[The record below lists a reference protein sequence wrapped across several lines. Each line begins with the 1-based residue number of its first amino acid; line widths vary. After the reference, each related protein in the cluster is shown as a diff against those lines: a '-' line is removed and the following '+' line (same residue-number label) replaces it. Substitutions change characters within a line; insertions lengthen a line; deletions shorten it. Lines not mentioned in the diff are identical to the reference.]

1 MLSLE
6 GGMHAMNAAIVVAT
20 LVLLIQGT
28 RIVIRPGAP
37 PFVRGFGLLTLLLA
51 GLSLV
56 LFAILFWGEAVL
68 SPEFDTVM
76 AWGHW
81 RGLVVLVAGFAVA
94 AGLGLRVQ
102 RLKASRPGRLA
113 GLLILGLA
121 VGTAAATRITTP
133 SLGLSGA
140 DTAQTFRIYS
150 YDLWWPPLLIWVS
163 ACFLD
168 GAITILGVH
177 DRRLRIGAFFAMLLM
192 LSLRARSRRVFTD
205 PTSAVLWDLAVVVAA
220 LGGVLLVLWVVW
232 SAPARST
239 DALQRLRAAAR
250 GFVPAMRRAWER
262 AVTGGWPG
270 ISAQVWRWLQ
280 PMVGQ
285 LLAVLALAMI
295 AASLADIFYVG
306 WLPHAGALVVLA
318 IAWTCL
324 AEVTAQGPL
333 RAFVVNVV
341 PDVYERLANQ
351 KSWVRHGWLLLA
363 ARLASPLSLLG
374 GALRRLVSL
383 RPFPEAIVKIGVL
396 FVGLVVAY
404 EIPHAGKTLL
414 QPFTAVAVQV
424 NPNQVPTL
432 SSQADIG
439 RAVFDHLTNTLGAL
453 THELQPD
460 VILMLPPESER
471 GARFRTLAAGGSGS
485 IDLFLTQDVAVDVGG
500 GVKIP
505 LGLVLRPVL
514 QPLRWLLG
522 VRVVDG
528 SVLAEPQGYTVL
540 VRSSAG
546 EVWRARLANEEV
558 PRELPSGNAAATR
571 STPDS
576 AFSRLALELAF
587 RIMSA
592 EPALAK
598 FGMTHSWDAF
608 SHFKQGLDSWQEFSV
623 HRGQGDPD
631 TLSEAIQHFRAAIGV
646 DPEFALAHYRLGVA
660 LQNDGQPLA
669 AAEALRASLKANPGF
684 VPAMVAL
691 ASVLYGSEHDL
702 GPYPIGLPTLPDGA
716 AGNTKLQEAR
726 HLWQSVISAQSGA
739 SSLDRAAAWAGLCR
753 YALDEPERRHQGPD
767 HGDIFRDQSDKRD
780 SLSYRIAY
788 FHCQQAERLYATLF
802 ATHREDLRVRTARA
816 SELVSIGVL
825 LERHGPRR
833 RARATDDWQCS
844 MATIDEASLA
854 TDIRRVRHSVPV
866 SYYTRAALRYYRQ
879 ALKLL
884 PDDPVLRCH
893 EASAQF
899 AVYGDPRLMQ
909 SLEGEAAARWNLA
922 EGYLDE
928 ARRHLAE
935 AAGQANQGAAQPDR
949 KRHGKLA
956 EAYFDLA
963 LTEYEATLKRDPTNF
978 EALNRYAH
986 VFWEWRRG
994 KADTILE
1001 VGAGKAVTI
1010 LETGP
1015 GLEYGRKAE
1024 SNARRAVAMAEAKQ
1038 LKSLSQGYD
1047 TDTGVAGRP
1056 TQTAPIAQAG
1066 PADRAPKS
1074 SSGRATGD
1082 VRDDS
1087 IPRHLRPAA
1096 VTAFA
1101 SLGTVLVAQGRPQ
1114 EAIEMLEYVSPFIPE
1129 HPSFDHV
1136 RWMLAQAHLCAASKE
1151 GREIRQRQRE
1161 ATKAAEDRQR
1171 GANKTAEDRQRDAI
1185 RAAEEEARL
1194 EIVGEHREKARL
1206 PLGIIRAHERSRES
1220 QPFAQLTDI
1229 GRSDRICRE
1238 EWLPAVTA
1246 KKGQPLY
1253 ELKPADPKNYRA
1265 LCKWLGVRI
1274 EPPDDWTEE
1283 HLYLHVWGGGVD
1295 ERVRVKIPERDLV
1308 DGRERVRHHDPISIT
1323 PTRNRFY
1330 YIAQLEDAQY
1340 QPVSGPLF
1348 LKPPGEGP
1356 GSGSPG
1362 PAGAKPAAVDSD
1374 LVPGA
1379 PISGAAARAR
1389 CPEDM
1394 NLLRLTFPRPES
1406 PATSTAATD

>member
-1 MLSLE
+1 MN
-6 GGMHAMNAAIVVAT
+6 AMNAAIVVAT
-20 LVLLIQGT
+20 LLLLIQGT

-51 GLSLV
+51 GLSFA

-68 SPEFDTVM
+68 SPEFDVVM

-81 RGLVVLVAGFAVA
+81 RGLVVLVAGFAIA
-94 AGLGLRVQ
+94 AGLGLHVQ

-113 GLLILGLA
+113 GLLFLGLA

-133 SLGLSGA
+133 SPGLSGA
-140 DTAQTFRIYS
+140 DAARAFWIYS

-177 DRRLRIGAFFAMLLM
+177 DRRVRTGAFFAMLLV

-205 PTSAVLWDLAVVVAA
+205 PTSAVLWDLAVVVAV
-220 LGGVLLVLWVVW
+220 LGGLLLVLWVAW
-232 SAPARST
+232 SAPVRST

-270 ISAQVWRWLQ
+270 ISAQVWRWLR

-295 AASLADIFYVG
+295 AASLVDIFYVG

-318 IAWTCL
+318 MAWTCL
-324 AEVTAQGPL
+324 TEVTAQGPL

-341 PDVYERLANQ
+341 PEVYERLANQ
-351 KSWVRHGWLLLA
+351 ESWVRHGWLVLG

-383 RPFPEAIVKIGVL
+383 RPFPEAIAKIGVL

-414 QPFTAVAVQV
+414 QPFTAVAVKV
-424 NPNQVPTL
+424 NPNEVPTL

-439 RAVFDHLTNTLGAL
+439 RAVFDHLINTLGAL

-460 VILMLPPESER
+460 VILLLPPESER

-485 IDLFLTQDVAVDVGG
+485 IDLFLTQDIAVEIGG

-558 PRELPSGNAAATR
+558 PRELPPGNDAATR

-608 SHFKQGLDSWQEFSV
+608 RHFKWGLDSWQEFSV

-631 TLSEAIQHFRAAIGV
+631 TLSAAIQHFRAAIGV

-660 LQNDGQPLA
+660 LENDGQPLA

-702 GPYPIGLPTLPDGA
+702 GPHPIGLPTIPDRA

-726 HLWQSVISAQSGA
+726 HLWQSVISVQSGA

-753 YALDEPERRHQGPD
+753 YALDEPERRHRVPD

-788 FHCQQAERLYATLF
+788 FYCQQAERLYAALF

-816 SELVSIGVL
+816 SELASIGVL

-833 RARATDDWQCS
+833 KTRATDDWQCS
-844 MATIDEASLA
+844 TATIDEAPLA
-854 TDIRRVRHSVPV
+854 ADIRRVRHSVPV
-866 SYYTRAALRYYRQ
+866 SYYTRAALTYYRQ

-884 PDDPVLRCH
+884 PDDSVLRCH

-922 EGYLDE
+922 EGYRDE

-935 AAGQANQGAAQPDR
+935 AAGQGNQGAAQPDR

-963 LTEYEATLKRDPTNF
+963 LTEYQATLKRDPTNF

-994 KADTILE
+994 KADK
-1001 VGAGKAVTI
+1001 V

-1015 GLEYGRKAE
+1015 GLEHARSAE
-1024 SNARRAVAMAEAKQ
+1024 SNARRAVAMIEAKQ
-1038 LKSLSQGYD
+1038 LKSLSEGYN
-1047 TDTGVAGRP
+1047 TDAGELAGRP
-1056 TQTAPIAQAG
+1056 TQTTPIAQAS
-1066 PADRAPKS
+1066 PADRAHKS

-1087 IPRHLRPAA
+1087 IPRHLRPAT

-1101 SLGTVLVAQGRPQ
+1101 SLGTVLVAQGRPH
-1114 EAIEMLEYVSPFIPE
+1114 EAIEMLESVNPYMPE

-1151 GREIRQRQRE
+1151 FQEIRQDPQR
-1161 ATKAAEDRQR
+1161 AV
-1171 GANKTAEDRQRDAI
+1171 NKTVEEDD
-1185 RAAEEEARL
+1185 RL
-1194 EIVGEHREKARL
+1194 ETVGQHREKARL
-1206 PLGIIRAHERSRES
+1206 PLDIIRAHERSRES
-1220 QPFAQLTDI
+1220 QPFAQLIDI
-1229 GRSDRICRE
+1229 GRSDTICRE
-1238 EWLPAVTA
+1238 DWLSAVTA
-1246 KKGQPLY
+1246 KKGQQLY
-1253 ELKPADPKNYRA
+1253 KLKPADSTTYRA
-1265 LCKWLGVRI
+1265 LCQWLGVRI
-1274 EPPDDWTEE
+1274 EPPEGWTAEP
-1283 HLYLHVWGGGVD
+1283 LYLHVWGGGVD
-1295 ERVRVKIPERDLV
+1295 ERVQVKIPVSDRV
-1308 DGRERVRHHDPISIT
+1308 DGRERVRHPDPISLT

-1330 YIAQLEDAQY
+1330 YIAQLEDAQH
-1340 QPVSGPLF
+1340 QPVSRALF
-1348 LKPPGEGP
+1348 LKPPSED
-1356 GSGSPG
+1356 PG
-1362 PAGAKPAAVDSD
+1362 PVSPRPPGAKPAAVDSD
-1374 LVPGA
+1374 LAPGT
-1379 PISGAAARAR
+1379 PILGVGAKAR
-1389 CPEDM
+1389 CPKVM
-1394 NLLRLTFPRPES
+1394 NLIQLTFLPPDS
-1406 PATSTAATD
+1406 PTTSAAATD